1 MPVTAESGWAARLR
15 GNFEAMGRFAR
26 RLAPLAPAVLA
37 LSAGAQAETTDNW
50 AGQWDVTTEFA
61 NGSAAGTLTLR
72 RNGNSIEGSSGP
84 LDESQFFPLDV
95 KGRPSA
101 NGAELDLSYRGEPV
115 GRLSVRLRDRA
126 LSGTGILYGMAV
138 TIRGDRPGPPRR
150 PPVTHDFVPTVYHLQ
165 YSGRTAPVLRIAPGD
180 RVRTRTLDNEGR
192 DSARQWR
199 GMPGNPLTG
208 PFHVEGAM
216 PGDTLVV
223 HLERIALN
231 RDTAH
236 MYSGTLNEKAVQG
249 GYAQQAAPG
258 WGRTWI
264 LDRKKGTARLEK
276 PGERLGSLELKLSPM
291 VGSIGVAPP
300 LNQALFAGDVGFH
313 GGNMDYRR
321 HVAGATIHLP
331 VWRAGA
337 LLSLGDGH
345 ALQGDGEIS
354 GQGLETSLDVEF
366 RVELIKGKSL
376 GQVWSEDSDYVMVS
390 GIDNSLDS
398 ALQMATTGM
407 ARWLKEN
414 YRLNDS
420 EVAALLSSSIEYDIA
435 EIVDPRPHV
444 VAKVAKRTLLTITR
458 P

>member
-1 MPVTAESGWAARLR
+1 LHRLIALLALGFAGISREAAAAAPDPWAGRWDVTAEFR
-15 GNFEAMGRFAR
+15 
-26 RLAPLAPAVLA
+26 
-37 LSAGAQAETTDNW
+37 
-50 AGQWDVTTEFA
+50 
-61 NGSAAGTLTLR
+61 NGSAAGAMTLAR
-72 RNGNSIEGSSGP
+72 KGEAVEGTSEP
-84 LDESQFFPLDV
+84 LDEAQFFPLEV
-95 KGRPSA
+95 TGRPRP
-101 NGAELDLSYRGEPV
+101 NGAELDLAYRGQPA
-115 GRLSVRLRDRA
+115 GRLSVSVRQ
-126 LSGTGILYGMAV
+126 GTLTGSGILYGV
-138 TIRGDRPGPPRR
+138 PVKVRGVRPGAPARA
-150 PPVTHDFVPTVYHLQ
+150 PVTHDFVPTSYHLQ
-165 YSGRTAPVLRIAPGD
+165 YSGRAPPALRIAPGD

-192 DSARQWR
+192 DSARIWR
-199 GMPGNPLTG
+199 GMPGNSLTG

-223 HLERIALN
+223 RIDRIGLN

-236 MYSGTLNEKAVQG
+236 MYSGELDHKAVQG
-249 GYAQQAAPG
+249 GYRQEPVAG

-264 LDRKKGTARLEK
+264 LDRRKGTARLEK
-276 PGERLGSLELKLSPM
+276 PGERLKALELPLRPM
-291 VGSIGVAPP
+291 IGSIGVAPP
-300 LNQALFAGDVGFH
+300 LNQAIFAGDVGFH

-321 HVAGATIHLP
+321 HVAGATIYFP

-376 GQVWSEDSDYVMVS
+376 GQVWSEDKDYVMVS

-398 ALQMATTGM
+398 SLQMATTGM
-407 ARWLKEN
+407 ARWLKER
-414 YRLNDS
+414 YGLNDS
-420 EVAALLSSSIEYDIA
+420 EVAALLSSAIEYDIA

-444 VAKVAKRTLLTITR
+444 VAKLAKKTLLMIAR

>member
-1 MPVTAESGWAARLR
+1 MDKLIALLILMLAAISTQ
-15 GNFEAMGRFAR
+15 AR
-26 RLAPLAPAVLA
+26 AAPP
-37 LSAGAQAETTDNW
+37 DPW
-50 AGQWDVTTEFA
+50 AGRWDVIAEFDQ
-61 NGSAAGTLTLR
+61 GSAAGVLTLAR
-72 RNGNSIEGSSGP
+72 KGDAIEGASEP
-84 LDESQFFPLDV
+84 LDEAQFFPLDV
-95 KGRPSA
+95 TGRPRTD
-101 NGAELDLSYRGEPV
+101 GAELDFAYRGDSV
-115 GRLSVRLRDRA
+115 GRLSVRVRQGGLI
-126 LSGTGILYGMAV
+126 GTGTLYGV
-138 TIRGDRPGPPRR
+138 PVRVRGTRPGLPRR
-150 PPVTHDFVPTVYHLQ
+150 PPVTHDFTPTRYHIET
-165 YSGRTAPVLRIAPGD
+165 GRIAPVLRIAPGD

-192 DSARQWR
+192 DQARQWR

-223 HLERIALN
+223 HLERVELN
-231 RDTAH
+231 RDTAK
-236 MYSGTLNEKAVQG
+236 MYSGTLDPKAVQG
-249 GYAQQAAPG
+249 GYAQEAAPD

-264 LDRKKGTARLEK
+264 LDRAKGTARLEK
-276 PGERLGSLELKLSPM
+276 PGERLAALELPLRPM

-300 LNQALFAGDVGFH
+300 LAQALFAGDVGFH

-321 HVAGATIHLP
+321 HVAGATIYFP

-366 RVELIKGKSL
+366 RVELIKGKTL
-376 GQVWSEDSDYVMVS
+376 GQVWAEDSDFVMVS

-420 EVAALLSSSIEYDIA
+420 EVAALLSAAIEYDIA

-444 VAKVAKRTLLTITR
+444 VAKIAKKILLTIAR

>member
-1 MPVTAESGWAARLR
+1 MTRLI
-15 GNFEAMGRFAR
+15 A
-26 RLAPLAPAVLA
+26 LLA
-37 LSAGAQAETTDNW
+37 LMLTAISTPARSAASDPW
-50 AGQWDVTTEFA
+50 AGRWEVKAEFA
-61 NGSAAGTLTLR
+61 QGSAAGAMTLAR
-72 RNGNSIEGSSGP
+72 KDGRIEGSSEP
-84 LDESQFFPLDV
+84 LDEAQFFPLKV
-95 KGRPSA
+95 TGRPRA
-101 NGAELDLSYRGEPV
+101 DGAELDLTNRGDSV
-115 GRLSVRLRDRA
+115 GRLSVTVQD
-126 LSGTGILYGMAV
+126 GTLTGAGTLYGVPV
-138 TIRGDRPGPPRR
+138 TVTGTRPGAARSAPL
-150 PPVTHDFVPTVYHLQ
+150 THDFVPTRYHLQ
-165 YSGRTAPVLRIAPGD
+165 YSGRVPPALRISPGD

-192 DSARQWR
+192 DSALQWR
-199 GMPGNPLTG
+199 GMPGNTLTG

-223 HLERIALN
+223 HLERVALN

-236 MYSGTLNEKAVQG
+236 MYSGTLDQKAVQG
-249 GYAQQAAPG
+249 GYPQKPATG

-276 PGERLGSLELKLSPM
+276 PGGRLGALELPLRPM

-300 LNQALFAGDVGFH
+300 LNQALFAGDLGFH

-321 HVAGATIHLP
+321 HVAGATIYLP

-354 GQGLETSLDVEF
+354 GQGLETSMDVEF
-366 RVELIKGKSL
+366 RVELIKGRSL
-376 GQVWSEDSDYVMVS
+376 GQVWSEDEDYVMVS

-407 ARWLKEN
+407 ARWLKER
-414 YRLNDS
+414 YGLNDS
-420 EVAALLSSSIEYDIA
+420 EVAALLSGAIEYDIA

-444 VAKVAKRTLLTITR
+444 VARIAKKTLLMIAR

>member
-1 MPVTAESGWAARLR
+1 MKKLVAALALLVTAIAAK
-15 GNFEAMGRFAR
+15 
-26 RLAPLAPAVLA
+26 
-37 LSAGAQAETTDNW
+37 AGAAPPDSW
-50 AGQWDVTTEFA
+50 AGRWEVTAEFA
-61 NGSAAGTLTLR
+61 NGRAAGAMTLAR
-72 RNGNSIEGSSGP
+72 KAGAVEGTSDP
-84 LDESQFFPLDV
+84 LDEAQFFPLTV
-95 KGRPSA
+95 TGRPRPD
-101 NGAELDLSYRGEPV
+101 GAELDFAYRGEAV
-115 GRLSVRLRDRA
+115 GRLNVSVRKGA
-126 LSGTGILYGMAV
+126 LTGAGTLYGVPV
-138 TIRGDRPGPPRR
+138 TISGRRPGAATR
-150 PPVTHDFVPTVYHLQ
+150 PPVTHDFVPTGYQLQ
-165 YSGRTAPVLRIAPGD
+165 FSARTPAALRIVPGD

-192 DSARQWR
+192 DFARQWR

-223 HLERIALN
+223 HLERVELN

-249 GYAQQAAPG
+249 GYAQEAAPG

-264 LDRKKGTARLEK
+264 LDRAKGVARLER
-276 PGERLGSLELKLSPM
+276 PGARLASLELPLRPM

-300 LNQALFAGDVGFH
+300 LNQAIFAGDVGFH

-321 HVAGATIHLP
+321 HVAGSTIYLP
-331 VWRAGA
+331 VWREGA

-376 GQVWSEDSDYVMVS
+376 GQVWSEDADFVMVS

-407 ARWLKEN
+407 ARWLKER
-414 YRLNDS
+414 YGLNDS
-420 EVAALLSSSIEYDIA
+420 EVATLLGSAIEYDIA

-444 VAKVAKRTLLTITR
+444 VARLAKKTLLAIAR
-458 P
+458 R